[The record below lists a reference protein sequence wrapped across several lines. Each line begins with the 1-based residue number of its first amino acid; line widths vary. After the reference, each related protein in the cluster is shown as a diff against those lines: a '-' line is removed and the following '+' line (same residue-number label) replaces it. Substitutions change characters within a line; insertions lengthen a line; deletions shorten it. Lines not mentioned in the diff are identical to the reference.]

1 LNFVTKGW
9 QNISRQLCCS
19 GLGKRASAA
28 IGDSR
33 FGIYMLLAGST
44 LQTSPLQ
51 PLNEILYRFNGK
63 PVPFSAL
70 DTRAYKRFGTDA
82 FTHTQAAVQ

>member
-1 LNFVTKGW
+1 
-9 QNISRQLCCS
+9 
-19 GLGKRASAA
+19 
-28 IGDSR
+28 
-33 FGIYMLLAGST
+33 MLLAGST